1 MRGANAGWKWRVRV
15 AALAGALLWPGWVGA
30 YLLGDGECDFGG
42 TIYAVDHLAFYAPA
56 KLVRAGDASRVYD
69 TDFLAAYEQSLF
81 PSGAFDEKLEAYR
94 NPPFFALLFVPTA
107 NLSYAKSAFTWTA
120 ISFACLALSV
130 RLLRPARYWRAL
142 AGFVLFAP
150 TFCAVSYGQTP
161 LLTLLAFAGC
171 YRLLEAG
178 RLTGAGLAAS
188 LLLVKPPLLV
198 GLVVW
203 WLLDW
208 RRYWPSLVGVI
219 CGGALL
225 SSASMAATPEMW
237 PGFVT
242 SLGGNAQFDRF
253 DWCKAHSLR
262 AFWRLLLTPEAAP
275 LPGILWLAS
284 AALAAGVFA
293 RLEVRRR
300 GDVPGLFALSTLLML
315 LVSPHVMVYEWAVAA
330 VVPLLL
336 WRAEPRL
343 GRQWLRLAALGW
355 AALYAST
362 EVSHAQE
369 WLWRKLAGREEAPLI
384 QLSIPAVAYIFWRAA
399 GLLRARPLTAA
410 PARPTIG

>member
-1 MRGANAGWKWRVRV
+1 MRGANAGWKWRVRI

-30 YLLGDGECDFGG
+30 YALGDGECDFGG

-56 KLVRAGDASRVYD
+56 KLIRAGDASRVYD
-69 TDFLAAYEQSLF
+69 TDFLAGYEQSLF

-107 NLSYAKSAFTWTA
+107 NLSYARSAFAWTA
-120 ISFACLALSV
+120 AAFACLALSV
-130 RLLRPARYWRAL
+130 RLLRPAHYWRAL

-150 TFCAVSYGQTP
+150 TFCAVSYGQTS
-161 LLTLLAFAGC
+161 LYTLLAFAGT

-198 GLVVW
+198 GLVAW
-203 WLLDW
+203 WCLDW

-242 SLGGNAQFDRF
+242 SLGGNAQFDSF

-275 LPGILWLAS
+275 LPAVLWLAS
-284 AALAAGVFA
+284 AALAAGVFRA
-293 RLEVRRR
+293 PRSPPAGRRAGAVR
-300 GDVPGLFALSTLLML
+300 ALD
-315 LVSPHVMVYEWAVAA
+315 AFDAA
-330 VVPLLL
+330 
-336 WRAEPRL
+336 
-343 GRQWLRLAALGW
+343 RLAARDGLRVG
-355 AALYAST
+355 
-362 EVSHAQE
+362 
-369 WLWRKLAGREEAPLI
+369 GRGGH
-384 QLSIPAVAYIFWRAA
+384 PAVTVARRTPAGAAVASARRTRVGGDVRQHRGVARAGVAVAQARGAGSCAA
-399 GLLRARPLTAA
+399 GSGEHPGRGVHLLARGK
-410 PARPTIG
+410 PALGASP